1 MFEEEHGP
9 EGVGAKRQ
17 KRIVVVNLR
26 RGFLGEKDSWDGEG
40 EVEVVFAGRE
50 DLGELFGGLCDDVFI

>member
-1 MFEEEHGP
+1 MFEKEHRS
-9 EGVGAKRQ
+9 EGVGTKRQ
-17 KRIVVVNLR
+17 KRIVVVDLR
-26 RGFLGEKDSWDGEG
+26 RGFLGKEDSWDGEG